1 VLQQMRSAAKWVW
14 LFVFAAFVGGFLIVE
29 TSGLLGTT
37 PLTPTTPVAE
47 VNGREILYSQWQA
60 RVQQAMQNQQQ
71 AGRALTQD
79 EVRQIEN
86 ETLDDMIMTVLLEQE
101 YRSRG
106 IGVTDEE
113 LREFARYAPPP
124 FLYNS
129 ADLQTDG
136 RFDPVKYQRLLAS
149 PQARQQGM
157 LVALEN
163 YYRTEIPKEKLFEQI
178 TDGIYVTDAELWRA
192 YQDETDTAQVSFVAW
207 KPAVDSAAL
216 RAVTDA
222 EARRYFAAHKR
233 EYERPGHAWLSVMRI
248 PRTITAAD
256 SAAVRSRLL
265 ALRDEISRGAK
276 FEDVAKRESADTVS
290 GADGGN
296 LGRGGRNRFV
306 SEFENA
312 AYALRAGQIS
322 GPVQTAFGYHL
333 IKVDERK
340 GDTLALR
347 HILLRIQQSDSTA
360 TATDRQADELAR
372 LTAGSDDRAQFDSA
386 ARQLGLQI
394 HRTEAVEGNV
404 AGVDGM
410 MVPSASAWAFGGA
423 RAGETSDLFD
433 DDNGYWVVRLDSISP
448 GGPARFERVRDE
460 VRQKLAMEKAIDGVM
475 SAASQ
480 VAATAATSGLEAAAQ
495 GAGLTIIRTQ
505 PFTRVAFVPGLG
517 QYTRP
522 IGGAFSLA
530 VGAVSAPIRADDGVY
545 VIRVDRRT
553 NASRTVFETQRQAM
567 RQARV
572 QQLKQQRLQLFLLD
586 LRRSAKIE
594 DHRRDIMAAQR
605 RLET

>member
-1 VLQQMRSAAKWVW
+1 MLQQMRSAAKWVW